1 MGGGHSERSAFL
13 THSHFWDSALSRR
26 QFLGAS
32 AIGAGAVA
40 TAGLWKP
47 LLALAG
53 DQIASVAPRPIPGG
67 ITVPF
72 TPPVFI
78 HHFPPVLNIPLSKIN
93 DPATITDFN
102 GFVGVCRVRGQGV
115 GTDTASGTQ
124 TTLHYQVDNGFMD
137 GVYVGVDG
145 KDHRGTFA
153 FV

>member
-1 MGGGHSERSAFL
+1 MESWRTDGHMPLARG
-13 THSHFWDSALSRR
+13 HFWEHGVSRR

-32 AIGAGAVA
+32 ALSAGALA
-40 TAGLWKP
+40 TGGLWKP

-53 DQIASVAPRPIPGG
+53 DRVATVAPRPIPGG

-72 TPPVFI
+72 NPPVFI
-78 HHFPPVLNIPLSKIN
+78 HHFPPVTGLPLGSIN
-93 DPATITDFN
+93 DPSTITDFN
-102 GFVGVCRVRGQGV
+102 GFVGVCRVRGQGT
-115 GTDTASGTQ
+115 GTDTSTGVQ
-124 TTLHYQVDNGFMD
+124 TTLQYQVDNGFMD